1 MKTPAF
7 LQTILMRPVCP
18 GGMSP
23 GFAAISVPDWTLSGV
38 IVRRRSNGS

>member
-7 LQTILMRPVCP
+7 LQTILDTARLS
-18 GGMSP
+18 GRMSP